1 MNYLKKF
8 HADNWHAAENRAAR
22 RVVYAFDA
30 GLLTTIAFLAGVTA
44 SNLNCKTIMLSGLA
58 SITSCTLTVFFLAYI
73 STKSWVDFFEGQ
85 IERKERELSEAP
97 QKAKDEA
104 RELLSDMGLERGDA
118 EAIAGRITA
127 DKKRWLDFMI
137 SPFLRGIRPDL
148 NGKRL
153 DYPFWIRKDY
163 PFWIKEALGIDED
176 TFDNPAKTGFL
187 AAMFYL
193 SGAFVLM
200 MPFIIFDNPM
210 AALKIAGGLALL
222 FLFIAGIL
230 KAVLTKQ
237 KWVFSALEMILVGVV
252 SCAIGFAFGSF
263 AAKLFAKI
271 IG

>member
-22 RVVYAFDA
+22 HVVYAFDA

-73 STKSWVDFFEGQ
+73 STKSRVDFFEGQ
-85 IERKERELSEAP
+85 IERKEREF
-97 QKAKDEA
+97 
-104 RELLSDMGLERGDA
+104 
-118 EAIAGRITA
+118 AG
-127 DKKRWLDFMI
+127 
-137 SPFLRGIRPDL
+137 S
-148 NGKRL
+148 
-153 DYPFWIRKDY
+153 
-163 PFWIKEALGIDED
+163 

-200 MPFIIFDNPM
+200 MPFIIFDNPT
-210 AALKIAGGLALL
+210 AALKIAGGLVLL

-230 KAVLTKQ
+230 KALLTKQ